1 MEVSVH
7 KCILLPTDGSE
18 NCKRAVEYGVKVA
31 KLSGARIVALSVT
44 QPLHTGTPRG
54 LIPAHLR
61 SVVHDE
67 MAKHAREALEV
78 VESAAKAA
86 GLSVESVHASHDHP
100 WEEIVRVAKD
110 KGCDLIVM
118 ASHGRRGAAAMIL
131 GSETQKV
138 LTHTT
143 IPVLVI
149 R

>member
-1 MEVSVH
+1 MH
-7 KCILLPTDGSE
+7 KSILLPTDGSE
-18 NCKRAVEYGVKVA
+18 NCKRAVDYGIALA
-31 KLSGARIVALSVT
+31 KQSGARIVALTVT

-67 MAKHAREALEV
+67 MAKHAREALEL

-86 GLSVESVHASHDHP
+86 GLSVESVHTSHDHP

-118 ASHGRRGAAAMIL
+118 ASHGRRGAAALLL

-138 LTHTT
+138 LTHSKV
-143 IPVLVI
+143 PVLVF